1 MKDGKIFKMTTTTEH
16 KVRYKRYGLLDFKI
30 KNVKKESSVYQKLKN
45 KKDLKNY
52 FFISFKDKTNGIT
65 TYANRKHLEICIPK
79 NSSIL
84 VNSNQSP
91 PYSTYNEKYSCSLVL
106 YKNTLSISIP
116 TGVKKFHD

>member
-16 KVRYKRYGLLDFKI
+16 KVRHKRCGLLDFK
-30 KNVKKESSVYQKLKN
+30 VKKESSVYQKLKN

-52 FFISFKDKTNGIT
+52 FFISFKDKKNGIT